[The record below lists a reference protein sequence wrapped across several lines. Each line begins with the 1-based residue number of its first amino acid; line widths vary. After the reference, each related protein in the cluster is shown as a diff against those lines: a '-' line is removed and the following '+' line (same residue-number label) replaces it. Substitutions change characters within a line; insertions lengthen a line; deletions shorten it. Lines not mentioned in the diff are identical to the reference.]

1 MGGWS
6 VVVRDTD
13 EEGSLVHE
21 AEERLQPPDLSFTDE
36 GDLGHHILWQE
47 VGKECVVDDLQAGV
61 AADVRAERHGGCV
74 GVDLD
79 LQQALREHDELVLPP
94 HRLGVGVGVVRDE
107 DAVVEP
113 EAGELDHH
121 VRERGVAREEDAA
134 ADAEASELPVR
145 RVQWQRRR
153 PEERG

>member
-1 MGGWS
+1 MY
-6 VVVRDTD
+6 VLNAT
-13 EEGSLVHE
+13 
-21 AEERLQPPDLSFTDE
+21 A
-36 GDLGHHILWQE
+36 
-47 VGKECVVDDLQAGV
+47 
-61 AADVRAERHGGCV
+61 GCV

-134 ADAEASELPVR
+134 ADAEASKLPSVASNGSAAGPR
-145 RVQWQRRR
+145 S
-153 PEERG
+153 EDEFLCN

>member
-1 MGGWS
+1 M
-6 VVVRDTD
+6 
-13 EEGSLVHE
+13 
-21 AEERLQPPDLSFTDE
+21 
-36 GDLGHHILWQE
+36 
-47 VGKECVVDDLQAGV
+47 
-61 AADVRAERHGGCV
+61 
-74 GVDLD
+74 
-79 LQQALREHDELVLPP
+79 
-94 HRLGVGVGVVRDE
+94 
-107 DAVVEP
+107 EP